1 MKGVSL
7 ALWSLVAALTLPA
20 YAVDGQR
27 APSAASAAGA
37 GSGAHPAPPAPSAHL
52 PHPPAPSA
60 HPPGHP
66 PAEQPLTAEVLILHA
81 TNEQKGI
88 DPRIGKLPELGKSPF
103 SNYDSYKVLDRA
115 RLPLKKDAPQHQKL
129 PNGRTLQVRLLDEL
143 GPESVRMSASINR
156 PNGKEFLPLLEVKAH
171 VGQAFIVAGQSHKK
185 GILVLVIR
193 VVK

>member
-1 MKGVSL
+1 MKRVSL
-7 ALWSLVAALTLPA
+7 VLCSLVPALTLPA
-20 YAVDGQR
+20 YAANDKAPSGSAK
-27 APSAASAAGA
+27 APSASSAA
-37 GSGAHPAPPAPSAHL
+37 PAPSAR
-52 PHPPAPSA
+52 
-60 HPPGHP
+60 PG
-66 PAEQPLTAEVLILHA
+66 AEQPLLAEVLILHA

-103 SNYDSYKVLDRA
+103 SNYDSYQVLERA
-115 RLPLKKDAPQHQKL
+115 RLPLKKDAPQNLKL

-143 GPESVRMSASINR
+143 GPDSVRLSASINR
-156 PNGKEFLPLLEVKAH
+156 PSGKEFLPLLEVKAH

>member
-1 MKGVSL
+1 MKRVSL
-7 ALWSLVAALTLPA
+7 ALCSLVAALTLPA
-20 YAVDGQR
+20 YAGKER
-27 APSAASAAGA
+27 AAAGAANAPSAGSAA
-37 GSGAHPAPPAPSAHL
+37 PAPSAR
-52 PHPPAPSA
+52 
-60 HPPGHP
+60 PG
-66 PAEQPLTAEVLILHA
+66 AEQPLLAEVLILHA

-103 SNYDSYKVLDRA
+103 SNYDSYQVLDRA
-115 RLPLKKDAPQHQKL
+115 RLPLKKDAPQNLKL

-143 GPESVRMSASINR
+143 GPDSVRLSASINR
-156 PNGKEFLPLLEVKAH
+156 PSGKEFLPLLEVKAH

>member
-1 MKGVSL
+1 
-7 ALWSLVAALTLPA
+7 LVPALTLPA
-20 YAVDGQR
+20 YAANDKAPSGSAK
-27 APSAASAAGA
+27 APSASSAA
-37 GSGAHPAPPAPSAHL
+37 PAPSAR
-52 PHPPAPSA
+52 
-60 HPPGHP
+60 PG
-66 PAEQPLTAEVLILHA
+66 AEQPLLAEVLILHA

-103 SNYDSYKVLDRA
+103 SNYDSYQVLDRA
-115 RLPLKKDAPQHQKL
+115 RLPLKKEAPQNLKL

-143 GPESVRMSASINR
+143 GPDLVRLSASINR
-156 PNGKEFLPLLEVKAH
+156 PSGKEFLPLLEVKAH

>member
-1 MKGVSL
+1 MKRVSL
-7 ALWSLVAALTLPA
+7 ALCSLVAALTLPA
-20 YAVDGQR
+20 YAGDGH
-27 APSAASAAGA
+27 AAKPPSAGSAA
-37 GSGAHPAPPAPSAHL
+37 PPPSAR
-52 PHPPAPSA
+52 
-60 HPPGHP
+60 PG
-66 PAEQPLTAEVLILHA
+66 AEQPLVAEVLILHA

-103 SNYDSYKVLDRA
+103 SNYDSYQVLDRA
-115 RLPLKKDAPQHQKL
+115 RLPLKKDAPQNLKL

-143 GPESVRMSASINR
+143 GPESVRLSASINR
-156 PNGKEFLPLLEVKAH
+156 PSGKEFLPLLEVKAH